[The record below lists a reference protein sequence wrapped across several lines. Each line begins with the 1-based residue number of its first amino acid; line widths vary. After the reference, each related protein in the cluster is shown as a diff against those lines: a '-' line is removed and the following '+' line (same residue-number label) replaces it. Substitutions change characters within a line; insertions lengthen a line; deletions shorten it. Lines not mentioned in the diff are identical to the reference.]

1 MAVLTT
7 SPIGSFSA
15 LHTFTK
21 SGATIE
27 NPGFRLSNF
36 AVQSQVP
43 NRKVKVE
50 AVESGLWRRKKLTKK
65 DDETKYRLE
74 EVPFLE
80 EHMRKIK
87 EDGGLLA
94 MDIDR
99 LLLSEENRFAFVNEI
114 AAEAKEYVENNRDE
128 YGGSKKAILHVISNR
143 MNEAGFDRPEAYIE
157 PDPFKPGPSFLR
169 DDL

>member
-7 SPIGSFSA
+7 SSIGSFSA

-27 NPGFRLSNF
+27 TPGFRLSNF
-36 AVQSQVP
+36 AVQSQKGSNSQSEGRGRRV
-43 NRKVKVE
+43 
-50 AVESGLWRRKKLTKK
+50 WRRKKLTKK

>member
-1 MAVLTT
+1 MKGSSLNATMAVLTT
-7 SPIGSFSA
+7 TSTIGSFST

-21 SGATIE
+21 G
-27 NPGFRLSNF
+27 SNS
-36 AVQSQVP
+36 QSEGRGRRV
-43 NRKVKVE
+43 
-50 AVESGLWRRKKLTKK
+50 WRRKKLTKK
-65 DDETKYRLE
+65 DDDTKYRLE
-74 EVPFLE
+74 EVPFLLE
-80 EHMRKIK
+80 EHVRRIE
-87 EDGGLLA
+87 EDGSLLA

-128 YGGSKKAILHVISNR
+128 YGSKKAILHVISNR